1 MEIEIQSLTTCEV
14 AQDGSGISLG
24 FVDSRGRSATIRICV
39 DQAGALAMT
48 LPSLIEQTL
57 RNKFGDKALR
67 FTYPLASWSI
77 EQATDPRQTMV
88 TLRTADGF
96 SVCFSM
102 PREQQS
108 QLGEALVETPAPV
121 QVRGN

>member
-1 MEIEIQSLTTCEV
+1 MWRPTKWKLRS
-14 AQDGSGISLG
+14 
-24 FVDSRGRSATIRICV
+24 SRSRPVRSPRTEAASHSDLSIAAA
-39 DQAGALAMT
+39 DLQ
-48 LPSLIEQTL
+48 PS
-57 RNKFGDKALR
+57 A
-67 FTYPLASWSI
+67 PLASWSI

-108 QLGEALVETPAPV
+108 QLGEALVETPAPA

>member
-1 MEIEIQSLTTCEV
+1 V
-14 AQDGSGISLG
+14 N
-24 FVDSRGRSATIRICV
+24 
-39 DQAGALAMT
+39 QAGALAMT

-57 RNKFGDKALR
+57 RNKFGDKTLR